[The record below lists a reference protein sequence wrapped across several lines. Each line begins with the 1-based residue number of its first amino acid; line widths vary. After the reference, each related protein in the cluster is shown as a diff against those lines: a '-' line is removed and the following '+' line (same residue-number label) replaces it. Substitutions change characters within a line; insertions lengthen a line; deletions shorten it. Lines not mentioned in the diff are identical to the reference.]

1 MFYRHLLI
9 TCLMYGLVNP
19 VWAEPGQGDLADTII
34 NPVLEE
40 LETQEN
46 SLQDAEAIADVLDP
60 VTAYQATENAK
71 DIVEAET
78 PEISVND
85 PGNSP
90 EISGIAGSSLIKD
103 VVLVLDNSGSMKK
116 NDPQFLTNNAVTEF
130 INNLDESTRAA
141 IVIFDQDV
149 RMAVPLT
156 DISSTSRQG
165 LLDSLSQINYKGLYT
180 NSPAAIESAI
190 YDLKNNGREEARKII
205 VFMTDGIVDTGNAD
219 RDLEKTKWL
228 KEDLAADA
236 SDAGIRIFGIAFT
249 ENADFEL
256 IQSLA
261 QKTDGEYYRA
271 LLADDLQNVFSKLNT
286 LINKPD
292 EPDIVEKVETRII
305 EKIVEKVVEPK
316 SEPIIARVPASGTQV
331 PDESERKR
339 SVLILVALAVLILA
353 VIAMVLMLLRGNKSK
368 SRDEE
373 TAQEAYLNDIH
384 GITKQASFALGNKP
398 TMLGRV
404 AGKDTEYLNYFVIP
418 ETTIG
423 RRHSLIEYKDFSYW
437 IIDQGS
443 INGTFVND
451 RAVTSEVRLKHGDI
465 IRLHKIEFEF
475 VIPEMADSGM
485 TVISKTVIAGMGV
498 PGDDEATLMPGANQ
512 SATSHDE
519 LDEIDLPEPDFD
531 FDITGTADSIDSD
544 DDEEDT
550 VMRGDIPPAA
560 ENADGSDETI
570 MLDDD
575 SADEDVMEGYD
586 DDDATIRPD

>member
-9 TCLMYGLVNP
+9 TCLMYGLVTP

-46 SLQDAEAIADVLDP
+46 SLQDAEAVVDIVLDP
-60 VTAYQATENAK
+60 VTTYQTIENAT

-78 PEISVND
+78 PETSVND
-85 PGNSP
+85 PGNS
-90 EISGIAGSSLIKD
+90 SGNSPGVSGVAENSLIKD
-103 VVLVLDNSGSMKK
+103 IVLVLDNSGSMKK
-116 NDPQFLTNNAVTEF
+116 NDPKFLTNNAVTEF

-156 DISSTSRQG
+156 DISPTFRQG

-236 SDAGIRIFGIAFT
+236 ADAGIRIFGIAFT

-261 QKTDGEYYRA
+261 QKTKGEYYRA
-271 LLADDLQNVFSKLNT
+271 LLADDLQNVFSKLNA

-292 EPDIVEKVETRII
+292 EPEIVEKVETRII

-316 SEPIIARVPASGTQV
+316 PEPIIVKVPASEQV

-398 TMLGRV
+398 AMLGRV
-404 AGKDTEYLNYFVIP
+404 AGKDTEYLNY
-418 ETTIG
+418 
-423 RRHSLIEYKDFSYW
+423 
-437 IIDQGS
+437 
-443 INGTFVND
+443 
-451 RAVTSEVRLKHGDI
+451 
-465 IRLHKIEFEF
+465 F

-498 PGDDEATLMPGANQ
+498 PGENEATLMPGRNP

-550 VMRGDIPPAA
+550 VMRGDIPAV
-560 ENADGSDETI
+560 EGSDGSDETI

-586 DDDATIRPD
+586 DDDATIRPN

>member
-9 TCLMYGLVNP
+9 IFLLSGLTVP
-19 VWAEPGQGDLADTII
+19 VWAELGQEVPAEQDPAET
-34 NPVLEE
+34 VVETLEE
-40 LETQEN
+40 GLTPLTEENITEGIDEEIAVETETVITEP
-46 SLQDAEAIADVLDP
+46 SSTAESD
-60 VTAYQATENAK
+60 
-71 DIVEAET
+71 
-78 PEISVND
+78 
-85 PGNSP
+85 
-90 EISGIAGSSLIKD
+90 LIKD

-116 NDPQFLTNNAVTEF
+116 NDPQFLTKHAVTEF
-130 INNLDESTRAA
+130 INNLDESTRAS

-149 RMAVPLT
+149 RTAVPLT
-156 DISSTSRQG
+156 EISSSSRQG
-165 LLDSLSQINYKGLYT
+165 LLDSLSQINYQGLYT

-190 YDLKNNGREEARKII
+190 YDLKNNAREDARKVI

-236 SDAGIRIFGIAFT
+236 ADADIRIFGIAFT

-271 LLADDLQNVFSKLNT
+271 LLPDDLQKVFSKLNT
-286 LINKPD
+286 LINAPD
-292 EPDIVEKVETRII
+292 EPEVSVEPETIII
-305 EKIVEKVVEPK
+305 EKIVERVIEPTQP
-316 SEPIIARVPASGTQV
+316 SEPIVIEVPAAQSQLA
-331 PDESERKR
+331 DKSDQRR
-339 SVLILVALAVLILA
+339 SMLILVALTVLIMA
-353 VIAMVLMLLRGNKSK
+353 VIAMVLMLLKGSRSK
-368 SRDEE
+368 SRDEG

-384 GITKQASFALGNKP
+384 GITGQARFALGNKP

-423 RRHSLIEYKDFSYW
+423 RRHSLIEYKDFAYW

-451 RAVTSEVRLKHGDI
+451 RPVTSEVRLKHGDMV
-465 IRLHKIEFEF
+465 RLHKVEFEF
-475 VIPEMADSGM
+475 VMPEMADSGM
-485 TVISKTVIAGMGV
+485 TVISNTVIANQGT
-498 PGDDEATLMPGANQ
+498 PGPEAATLIPGSG
-512 SATSHDE
+512 SAATGSD
-519 LDEIDLPEPDFD
+519 DIDLPEPDFD
-531 FDITGTADSIDSD
+531 FDITGAVDE
-544 DDEEDT
+544 DEEDT
-550 VMRGDIPPAA
+550 IIRGSDPDAKKAP
-560 ENADGSDETI
+560 ESSDETI

-575 SADEDVMEGYD
+575 NDEDDVMDDYD

>member
-1 MFYRHLLI
+1 MFNRYLLI
-9 TCLMYGLVNP
+9 TFFMYALAMP
-19 VWAEPGQGDLADTII
+19 VWAELGQQDLAEAVID
-34 NPVLEE
+34 PVLDEISPQIEE
-40 LETQEN
+40 
-46 SLQDAEAIADVLDP
+46 
-60 VTAYQATENAK
+60 VTRDTMDSMMTDQATESSAALA
-71 DIVEAET
+71 DADTSET
-78 PEISVND
+78 AMSEIEIDTDTDTYTDTYTSKVSGVN
-85 PGNSP
+85 GSP
-90 EISGIAGSSLIKD
+90 LIKD

-116 NDPQFLTNNAVTEF
+116 NDPQFLTKHAVTEF

-149 RMAVPLT
+149 QLAVPLT

-165 LLDSLSQINYKGLYT
+165 LLDSLSLINYKGLYT

-236 SDAGIRIFGIAFT
+236 ADAGIRIFGIAFT

-261 QKTDGEYYRA
+261 QKTEGEYYRA
-271 LLADDLQNVFSKLNT
+271 LLADDLQNVFSKLNI

-292 EPDIVEKVETRII
+292 KPEVINQPEPRIIERIVEKI
-305 EKIVEKVVEPK
+305 VEPK
-316 SEPIIARVPASGTQV
+316 SEPIIIEVPAAQTQLAE
-331 PDESERKR
+331 ESERKR
-339 SVLILVALAVLILA
+339 SILILVALAVLILA
-353 VIAMVLMLLRGNKSK
+353 VIAMVLMLLRGSKSK

-384 GITKQASFALGNKP
+384 GITRQATFALGNKP

-465 IRLHKIEFEF
+465 IRLHKTEFEF
-475 VIPEMADSGM
+475 VMPEMADTGM
-485 TVISKTVIAGMGV
+485 TVISSTVIADKGIKRKA
-498 PGDDEATLMPGANQ
+498 EETLMPDSNSSNAN
-512 SATSHDE
+512 HDE
-519 LDEIDLPEPDFD
+519 LDDDLPEPDFD
-531 FDITGTADSIDSD
+531 ITSEHDSVDSD
-544 DDEEDT
+544 IDEDT
-550 VMRGDIPPAA
+550 VMKEDIPGPTA
-560 ENADGSDETI
+560 EGPDGSDETI
-570 MLDDD
+570 MLYD
-575 SADEDVMEGYD
+575 DEDED
-586 DDDATIRPD
+586 EDITR